1 MPDVTQIAVTGA
13 NGFIGSALVRAALQR
28 GIAVRALCRNPS
40 PDADALA
47 RAGASVVFGDLED
60 LDALDT
66 LCNGADAVVH
76 AAAFMGKK
84 DAALSER
91 VNVVGTE
98 NILQAATRGS
108 VKRFVYISSIS
119 VYRGT
124 DAPDRIFSEA
134 VEPHLADNLNNYSRT
149 KLVGEHRVAAYCNDH
164 PLEYTIVRPT
174 NVYGPGCR
182 PWGTQVEKLVETYHV
197 CFGRIAFNFVHIDDL
212 VDGLLLTTSHES
224 AANESFNLGAET
236 LELRRFHRYIAQQ
249 QRVKTFD
256 VPQPIDHLIRH
267 GIDLYGRFS
276 GEIRSTG
283 YTQLFRYPH
292 GKAERLLGYQ
302 PRHLIA
308 SP

>member
-1 MPDVTQIAVTGA
+1 MPDVRQIAVTGA
-13 NGFIGSALVRAALQR
+13 NGFIGSALVHTALQR
-28 GIAVRALCRNPS
+28 GIAVRALCRTPS

-47 RAGASVVFGDLED
+47 RAGATVIFGDLND
-60 LDALDT
+60 GDALDT
-66 LCNGADAVVH
+66 LCNGVDAIVH
-76 AAAFMGKK
+76 AAAFMGKT
-84 DAALSER
+84 DAALSED
-91 VNVVGTE
+91 VNVVGTQNVLE
-98 NILQAATRGS
+98 AATRGS
-108 VKRFVYISSIS
+108 VKRCVYISSIS

-124 DAPDRIFSEA
+124 ETPNRIFDET
-134 VEPHLADNLNNYSRT
+134 VEPHLAENLNHYSRT
-149 KLVGEHRVAAYCNDH
+149 KLIGEHRVSAYCRDR

-182 PWGTQVEKLVETYHV
+182 PWGTEVEKLVQRYHV

-212 VDGLLLTTSHES
+212 VDGLLLTTRHEN
-224 AANESFNLGAET
+224 AVGESFNLGAET

-267 GIDLYGRFS
+267 GIDFYGRLS

-283 YTQLFRYPH
+283 YTQLFSYPH
-292 GKAERLLGYQ
+292 RKAHTLLGYQ

-308 SP
+308 SS